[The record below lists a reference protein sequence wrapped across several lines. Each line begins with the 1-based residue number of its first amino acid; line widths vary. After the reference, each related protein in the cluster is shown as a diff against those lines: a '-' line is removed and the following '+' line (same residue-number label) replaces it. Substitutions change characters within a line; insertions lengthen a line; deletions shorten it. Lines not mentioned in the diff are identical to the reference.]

1 MDRAPAYPNGL
12 PGLRRDGPHQEATFY
27 FVTLVTLFFLTKK
40 LGLLYLPQVSQKS
53 RLLPMTQITT
63 IDQTKLTFGVTT
75 DLVPVGQN
83 PEMSEMGNP
92 NGQIIG
98 KAHGIIATLD
108 DGSRWV
114 HNQTAYT
121 YNGYVLGA
129 DFMGEFNRDAADEN
143 DENDLSRW
151 FVNCGD
157 LTPLRLQNLADYLN
171 RVHPELD
178 DDCWAEVTPAYGSK
192 AYQLGDHEAK
202 LAELE
207 HQAEGF

>member
-1 MDRAPAYPNGL
+1 M
-12 PGLRRDGPHQEATFY
+12 
-27 FVTLVTLFFLTKK
+27 
-40 LGLLYLPQVSQKS
+40 PQI
-53 RLLPMTQITT
+53 TQI
-63 IDQTKLTFGVTT
+63 DQSKLTFGVTT

-98 KAHGIIATLD
+98 KAHGITATLD

-114 HNQTAYT
+114 HHETAYT

-129 DFMGEFNRDAADEN
+129 EFMGESNRDAADEN
-143 DENDLSRW
+143 DEHDLSRW
-151 FVNCGD
+151 FVNCDD
-157 LTPLRLQNLADYLN
+157 LTPMRLQNLADYLN

-178 DDCWAEVTPAYGSK
+178 DGCWAEVTPAYGSE
-192 AYQLGDHEAK
+192 AYQLGGHEGK

-207 HQAEGF
+207 RQDEGF